1 MDSNFEIWSPI
12 HNLNANSKILI
23 FGQGSDFISPED
35 VSNNIIERLSSPYT
49 FNHEIETWHI
59 DFNKMIDSISKHPD
73 HHHIIKINMIGL
85 IKSIKNEQIQLL
97 NTLPTTVIILC
108 RNINSY
114 IVGIFI
120 NKLDIS
126 TLIIVPPLL
135 SKHDYSIFLNF
146 IYFIKPDVF
155 INILRQKYH
164 CHIGV
169 VTTEGNCYR
178 YFYQNNRQIIQKKNI
193 SHNEIRK
200 NLQKLLPKD
209 IIEMIIKFG
218 Y

>member
-73 HHHIIKINMIGL
+73 HHHIIKINMIGF
-85 IKSIKNEQIQLL
+85 
-97 NTLPTTVIILC
+97 IILC